1 MAFISEN
8 ENVPEN
14 KNRFEAFFTAKTW
27 PGRALDFFLGG
38 ICVLGLA
45 PFHLWPIALLGFA
58 GLKLRLDYSESAKT
72 ASGRGFMFGFG
83 FFLLGT
89 YWIGS
94 AFLAR
99 GSAYVFIMPP
109 MILGLALLLAFFW
122 ALGGRF
128 YKVVMG
134 DNPVGGALVS
144 ALVFA
149 SIFTLVEF
157 TRGHIF
163 TGLPW
168 NLPGYIFPAGGAI
181 SQSAA
186 HISIYGLT
194 ALTLFMSGLMGEG
207 LRIFSKSQEKKK
219 RFISQAKHPFSA
231 LITLLILLSVIWG
244 YGAYRLSS
252 AKIDFVED
260 VKLRVVQVRFDQSDH
275 FSRDSSIAIV
285 NQYISTTAQ
294 AGLGDVTHV
303 IWPEG
308 AVSGLAIENASL
320 MQAMRETF
328 FDVDNSPPVWLLNSL
343 RQETRPGKN
352 NRIIS
357 DYYNS
362 SAAVTFDSKGFPA
375 LAAINDKTKLVP
387 FGEFVPFGKWVE
399 QFGIQSLSTAMASI
413 TPAKDKETV
422 RFPGLPPVS
431 PQICYEI
438 IFPGLTPRTGRVLP
452 EWILNQSN
460 DAWYG
465 HSIGPHQHFNQA
477 RYRAIEERLPII
489 RAAANGIS
497 GSIDPY
503 GRALTTVRGDSTL
516 ALDMRLPKGLERGK
530 DMIKTIGF
538 LLLMCFVIILSYI
551 LVSRVAKKGQ
561 ERDQY

>member
-1 MAFISEN
+1 MTFTTED
-8 ENVPEN
+8 
-14 KNRFEAFFTAKTW
+14 KNRFETLLTAKGW
-27 PGRALDFFLGG
+27 PGRALDFFLGA

-45 PFHLWPIALLGFA
+45 PFHIWPIAILGFA
-58 GLKLRLDYSESAKT
+58 GLKLRLDYSDSPRT
-72 ASGRGFMFGFG
+72 ASRRSFMFGFG

-99 GSAYVFIMPP
+99 GAGYVFIMPP
-109 MILGLALLLAFFW
+109 MILGLAFLLAFFW
-122 ALGGRF
+122 SLGGRF
-128 YKVVMG
+128 YKIIIG
-134 DNPVGGALVS
+134 QNSLSGNIGS

-149 SIFTLVEF
+149 SAFTLVEL
-157 TRGHIF
+157 TRGHIL

-186 HISIYGLT
+186 HIGIYGLT
-194 ALTLFMSGLMGEG
+194 ALTFFLSGLLGVS
-207 LRIFSKSQEKKK
+207 LRVLLTRPKMKKN
-219 RFISQAKHPFSA
+219 RFFQRSHQFSA
-231 LITLLILLSVIWG
+231 LITLLILLTGVWG
-244 YGAYRLSS
+244 YGVNRLSS
-252 AKIDFVED
+252 ATVEFVED
-260 VKLRVVQVRFDQSDH
+260 VKLRVVQVQFDQSDH
-275 FSRDSSIAIV
+275 FSRDSSISIV

-308 AVSGLAIENASL
+308 AVSGLAIENAPL
-320 MQAMRETF
+320 MRAMSETLL
-328 FDVDNSPPVWLLNSL
+328 DVDNTPPVWLLNSL
-343 RQETRPGKN
+343 REEMRPTKN
-352 NRIIS
+352 NRIVS

-375 LAAINDKTKLVP
+375 LAGINDKTKLVP

-413 TPAKDKETV
+413 SPAEVKENI

-438 IFPGLTPRTGRVLP
+438 IFPGLTPREGRVLP

-465 HSIGPHQHFNQA
+465 NSIGPHQHFNQA

-503 GRALTTVRGDSTL
+503 GRALTTVSGNRTL
-516 ALDMRLPKGLERGK
+516 ALDMRLPKGLERGQ
-530 DMIKTIGF
+530 DMIKIIGF
-538 LLLMCFVIILSYI
+538 LLFLCFAIILLHII
-551 LVSRVAKKGQ
+551 LVRVPNKG
-561 ERDQY
+561 R

>member
-1 MAFISEN
+1 MAIIYEN
-8 ENVPEN
+8 KNVPEN
-14 KNRFEAFFTAKTW
+14 KNKFEALFTATGW
-27 PGRALDFFLGG
+27 PGRGLDFFLGA

-45 PFHLWPIALLGFA
+45 PFHLWPIALLGLA
-58 GLKLRLDYSESAKT
+58 ALKLRLDYSESPKT
-72 ASGRGFMFGFG
+72 AARRGFIFGFG
-83 FFLLGT
+83 FFLMGT

-128 YKVVMG
+128 YKIVIG
-134 DNPVGGALVS
+134 DGSVGGAIVS

-149 SIFTLVEF
+149 SVFTLAEF

-194 ALTLFMSGLMGEG
+194 ALTFLMSGLIGEG
-207 LRIFSKSQEKKK
+207 FRVFSKPQQKIK
-219 RFISQAKHPFSA
+219 RTISQTKNSFSA
-231 LITLLILLSVIWG
+231 VIILLILLSFVWG
-244 YGAYRLSS
+244 YGVYRLSS
-252 AKIDFVED
+252 ATTEFVED
-260 VKLRVVQVRFDQSDH
+260 VKLRVVQVQFDQSDH
-275 FSRDSSIAIV
+275 FSRESSIAIV

-308 AVSGLAIENASL
+308 AVSGLAIENPSL
-320 MQAMRETF
+320 MRAMSETL
-328 FDVDNSPPVWLLNSL
+328 FDVDDSPPVWLLNSL

-352 NRIIS
+352 NRIVS

-413 TPAKDKETV
+413 SPAKEKENV

-465 HSIGPHQHFNQA
+465 QSIGPHQHFNQA

-497 GSIDPY
+497 GSIDSY
-503 GRALTTVRGDSTL
+503 GRALTTVSGNHTL
-516 ALDMRLPKGLERGK
+516 ALDMRLPKGLERGT
-530 DMIKTIGF
+530 DMIKIIGF
-538 LLLMCFVIILSYI
+538 LLLICFVIILSYI
-551 LVSRVAKKGQ
+551 LVSRVAKK
-561 ERDQY
+561 EH